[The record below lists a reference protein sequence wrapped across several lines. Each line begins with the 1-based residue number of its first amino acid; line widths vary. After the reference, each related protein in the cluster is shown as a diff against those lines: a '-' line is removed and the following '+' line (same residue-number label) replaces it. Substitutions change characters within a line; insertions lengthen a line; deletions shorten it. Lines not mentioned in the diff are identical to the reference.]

1 MSPRRI
7 ARALAG
13 FGIVALVILLG
24 VTVWVVQHRADA
36 QALQKVAGLVP
47 GSLLHAHNFHWTQMK
62 AGERQWVLTA
72 ADAAYSGDK
81 TSVVLSDANV
91 TMVSDDG
98 KDVKITAPHVVLQM
112 NGNRV
117 NRADLS
123 GGTVIKYG
131 DFTMTT
137 DSASFKPDSNRI
149 EAPGKVTLE
158 GEGVKVDGIGLT
170 GNSKTRVFQLN
181 HQVNTEIQP
190 KQKASGKSTQS

>member
-1 MSPRRI
+1 MSPKQI

-13 FGIVALVILLG
+13 FGIVALVVLLS
-24 VTVWVVQHRADA
+24 VTVWVVRHREDA

-62 AGERQWVLTA
+62 AGERQWVLMA

-81 TSVVLSDANV
+81 TSVVLTDANV

-98 KDVKITAPHVVLQM
+98 KDVKITAPRVVLQM

-137 DSASFKPDSNRI
+137 DSASFSPDNDRI

-158 GEGVKVDGIGLT
+158 GEGLKVDGIGLT

-181 HQVNTEIQP
+181 QRVNTEMTP
-190 KQKASGKSTQS
+190 KQKDSGKSTQS

>member
-1 MSPRRI
+1 MSPKQI

-13 FGIVALVILLG
+13 FGIVALVVLLS
-24 VTVWVVQHRADA
+24 VTVWVVRHREDA

-81 TSVVLSDANV
+81 TSVVLTDANV

-98 KDVKITAPHVVLQM
+98 KDVKITAPRVVLQM

-137 DSASFKPDSNRI
+137 DSASFSPDNDRI

-158 GEGVKVDGIGLT
+158 GEGLKVDGIGLT

-181 HQVNTEIQP
+181 QRVNTEMTP
-190 KQKASGKSTQS
+190 KQKDSGKSTQS